1 MIYMSCHATFG
12 HPCIIIKKNSM
23 CLYYYGRHIFL
34 FYQGKCQTYFL
45 ICQSAKSCFHIP
57 IQFYQKFDYRAVGFF
72 FWTKSRKL
80 KETKSIQHVLCLI
93 LVMKKLIWLLKC
105 PYTYYIRIFL
115 TLMYK
120 DYKIKF
126 VYTSPCHAQ

>member
-1 MIYMSCHATFG
+1 MHYHKIEFDVLVLLWSKHLPLLSRQM
-12 HPCIIIKKNSM
+12 PN
-23 CLYYYGRHIFL
+23 IFL
-34 FYQGKCQTYFL
+34 NMSKCEACFY
-45 ICQSAKSCFHIP
+45 IP

-80 KETKSIQHVLCLI
+80 KETKSIQHVPYLI

-120 DYKIKF
+120 DYKINF